1 MGTSSDYVAPTGGGW
16 PAAKRQATTFAR
28 QGGAQGTQTT
38 AAAVGAAY
46 VAAHGG
52 AGAAARSYP
61 AAQRVAQA
69 LGGFLAGV
77 ARRGLDATLVDRG
90 LGDLV
95 GQGPG
100 VVLAGIIDALAGPN
114 RTLDEADARAA
125 LIAVL
130 AQELPAPAA
139 AALDAG
145 AIADL
150 IAALLVECVFQ
161 RLLQELGAQLA
172 GGALTATD
180 AVRVERDLHAYVV
193 AQAQLD
199 LGGVDALA
207 VDWEGAEGPDLVGHL
222 LTSAYAQLEAE
233 VGR

>member
-1 MGTSSDYVAPTGGGW
+1 MTTYYVSPNGSDSNNGLGPDASHASNKPFLTIG
-16 PAAKRQATTFAR
+16 KIL
-28 QGGAQGTQTT
+28 GASG
-38 AAAVGAAY
+38 V
-46 VAAHGG
+46 
-52 AGAAARSYP
+52 GAAARTYP

-77 ARRGLDATLVDRG
+77 ARQGLEA
-90 LGDLV
+90 
-95 GQGPG
+95 
-100 VVLAGIIDALAGPN
+100 ALAGPN

-130 AQELPAPAA
+130 VQELPDPAA
-139 AALDAG
+139 AALDAA

-207 VDWEGAEGPDLVGHL
+207 VDWEGAEGRDLVGHL

>member
-1 MGTSSDYVAPTGGGW
+1 MGTSSDYVAPTSGGW

-28 QGGAQGTQTT
+28 QGGTQGTQTT

-52 AGAAARSYP
+52 SQAAAGSYP
-61 AAQRVAQA
+61 AAQRTARA
-69 LGGFLAGV
+69 LGGFLASV
-77 ARRGLDATLVDRG
+77 ARQGLDATLIDHG

-95 GQGPG
+95 GQGSG

-125 LIAVL
+125 LIVVL
-130 AQELPAPAA
+130 AQELPDPGAP
-139 AALDAG
+139 LDAA

-150 IAALLVECVFQ
+150 IEALLVECVFQ
-161 RLLQELGAQLA
+161 RMLQELGIQIA

-193 AQAQLD
+193 AQARLD
-199 LGGVDALA
+199 IGGVGALD
-207 VDWEGAEGPDLVGHL
+207 VDWEGAEGRDLVGHL

-233 VGR
+233 VG

>member
-1 MGTSSDYVAPTGGGW
+1 MGTSSDYVAPTSGGW
-16 PAAKRQATTFAR
+16 PAAKRLATTFAR

-52 AGAAARSYP
+52 SRAAAGSYP

-69 LGGFLAGV
+69 LGGFLASV
-77 ARRGLDATLVDRG
+77 ARQGLDATLVERG

-95 GQGPG
+95 GQSPG

-130 AQELPAPAA
+130 AQELPDPGAP
-139 AALDAG
+139 LDA
-145 AIADL
+145 ATIADL
-150 IAALLVECVFQ
+150 IEALLVECVFQ
-161 RLLQELGAQLA
+161 HMLQELGIQISN
-172 GGALTATD
+172 GALTATE

-193 AQAQLD
+193 AQANLEM
-199 LGGVDALA
+199 GGVEALEI
-207 VDWEGAEGPDLVGHL
+207 DWEGAEGRDLMAHL

-233 VGR
+233 VG